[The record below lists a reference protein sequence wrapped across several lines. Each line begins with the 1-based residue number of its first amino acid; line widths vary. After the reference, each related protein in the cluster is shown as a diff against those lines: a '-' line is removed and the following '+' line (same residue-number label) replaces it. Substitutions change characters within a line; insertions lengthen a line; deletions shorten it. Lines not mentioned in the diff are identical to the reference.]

1 MSALLDPLITGLIN
15 GNAYALIALGLSLI
29 FGVADLVN
37 FAHGSV
43 FAFGAMLGWYFVA
56 VRHWPLP
63 LALAGVTLVTALL
76 GVVIERV
83 AVRPLVRAPRI
94 APLLS
99 TVAVALILDR
109 VSQLVFTPDTQVFP
123 NVLPNAEFQLGDIR
137 FGFTDL
143 TILTVTLVSLAALWL
158 FLMHTRLGRAL
169 RATAQDRD
177 AALQM
182 GVNAGGLEALA
193 FAISSALAGIGG
205 VLVGMYYRNVDP
217 SMGFAA
223 GIEGFAAATLG
234 GLGNL
239 PGAIVGGL
247 VLGVIESYGVTWFG
261 GATRGMIAF
270 GVLVLVL
277 WLRPGGLFGSPGAGF
292 TEPLT
297 GTFFGRGRPVMLRPW
312 QLALILGAAVAV
324 LPLLADAYV
333 LRVATIIAIFA
344 MLGVSLALV
353 AGTAGLMSIGQ
364 AGFFAIGA
372 YTSALL
378 VKDHGW
384 SFWAAM
390 PMGGA
395 VAAVAGAILIA
406 PVLKLRGHY
415 AAIVTLGIGA
425 IVVAAILNLP
435 SITAGPL
442 GITAI
447 PAPQLFGFEIFSP
460 RAYYWLALALL
471 LLSVAAVV
479 RLQRSHLGRAW
490 RAIREDEIAA
500 QASGVQLAGHKALA
514 FALGAFIAGV
524 AGSLLAHHYAY
535 INPEIFGVDISV
547 LALTMIVLGG
557 MSNVIGTILGAIVL
571 VGGPELLRPFG
582 DFRVLTYGVL
592 LLLLIRFRP
601 QGLWFYR

>member
-1 MSALLDPLITGLIN
+1 MTEFLDPLVTGLIN

-43 FAFGAMLGWYFVA
+43 FAFGAMLGWYFAA
-56 VRHWPLP
+56 VLHWPLP
-63 LALAGVTLVTALL
+63 LALAGVIVATALL

-83 AVRPLVRAPRI
+83 AVRPLAKAPRI

-109 VSQLVFTPDTQVFP
+109 VSQLLFTPDTQVFP
-123 NVLPNAEFQLGDIR
+123 NLLPNANFRIGDIR
-137 FGFTDL
+137 FGVTDL
-143 TILTVTLVSLAALWL
+143 VMLGVTLTSLAALWL

-193 FAISSALAGIGG
+193 FAISSALAGVGG

-217 SMGFAA
+217 GMGFAA

-239 PGAIVGGL
+239 PGAVVGGL
-247 VLGVIESYGVTWFG
+247 LLGVIESFGVTWFG
-261 GATRGMIAF
+261 GASRSMIAF

-277 WLRPGGLFGSPGAGF
+277 WLRPGGLFGSPNAGF
-292 TEPLT
+292 AEPLT
-297 GTFFGRGRPVMLRPW
+297 GTFFGRGRPVTLTRW
-312 QLALILGAAVAV
+312 QIALVLVAAFVV
-324 LPLLADAYV
+324 LPLVGNAYF
-333 LRVATIIAIFA
+333 LRVATIVAIFA
-344 MLGVSLALV
+344 ILGVSLTLV

-378 VKDHGW
+378 VKNQGW
-384 SFWAAM
+384 SFWLAM
-390 PMGGA
+390 PAAGVLAA
-395 VAAVAGAILIA
+395 VAAAILIA

-415 AAIVTLGIGA
+415 VAIVTLGIGA
-425 IVVAAILNLP
+425 IVVAAILNLK
-435 SITAGPL
+435 SITEGPL
-442 GITAI
+442 GVTAI
-447 PAPQLFGFEIFSP
+447 PAPRLFGHDIVSP
-460 RAYYWLALALL
+460 RAYYLLAALL
-471 LLSVAAVV
+471 LVASVALVV

-490 RAIREDEIAA
+490 RAIREDEVAA
-500 QASGVQLAGHKALA
+500 QASGVQLAGHKSLA
-514 FALGAFIAGV
+514 FAIGAFIAGV
-524 AGSLLAHHYAY
+524 AGSLLAHQYAY
-535 INPEIFGVDISV
+535 INPEIFGVDVSV

-557 MSNVIGTILGAIVL
+557 MSNVVGTILGAIVL
-571 VGGPELLRPFG
+571 VGGPELLRPLG
-582 DFRVLTYGVL
+582 DFRILTYGVL
-592 LLLLIRFRP
+592 LLLLIRYRP
-601 QGLWFYR
+601 QGLWLYR

>member
-1 MSALLDPLITGLIN
+1 MSALLDPLVTGLIN
-15 GNAYALIALGLSLI
+15 GSAYALIALGLSLI

-43 FAFGAMLGWYFVA
+43 FAFGAMLGWYFAA
-56 VRHWPLP
+56 VLGWPPALV
-63 LALAGVTLVTALL
+63 LAAVVTATALL
-76 GVVIERV
+76 GIVIERV
-83 AVRPLVRAPRI
+83 AVRPLARAPRI

-109 VSQLVFTPDTQVFP
+109 ISQILFTPETQVFP
-123 NVLPNAEFQLGDIR
+123 SLLPSVSFQVGEVF
-137 FGFTDL
+137 FGARDL
-143 TILTVTLVSLAALWL
+143 AMLSVALLSVVALWL
-158 FLMHTRLGRAL
+158 FLMRTRLGRAL

-182 GVNAGGLEALA
+182 GVNAGALEALA

-205 VLVGMYYRNVDP
+205 VIVGMYYRNVDP
-217 SMGFAA
+217 SMGFTA

-239 PGAIVGGL
+239 PGAVIGGL
-247 VLGVIESYGVTWFG
+247 LLGVIESFGVNWWG
-261 GATRGMIAF
+261 GATRQMIAF

-277 WLRPGGLFGSPGAGF
+277 WLRPGGLFGSPHVSLG
-292 TEPLT
+292 EPLT
-297 GTFFGRGRPVMLRPW
+297 GTFFGRGRAVPLRPW
-312 QLALILGAAVAV
+312 QVLAIVFAALIV
-324 LPLLADAYV
+324 LPLLGNAYV

-344 MLGVSLALV
+344 LLGVSLALV

-372 YTSALL
+372 YASALL
-378 VKDHGW
+378 VKDRGW
-384 SFWAAM
+384 SFWLAM
-390 PMGGA
+390 PM
-395 VAAVAGAILIA
+395 AGAISAFVGALLIA

-435 SITAGPL
+435 SVTAGPL

-447 PAPQLFGFEIFSP
+447 PPPQLFGYDIVTP
-460 RAYYWLALALL
+460 RAYYVLAAMVLAA
-471 LLSVAAVV
+471 SAAVVV

-490 RAIREDEIAA
+490 RAIREDEVAA
-500 QASGVQLAGHKALA
+500 QASGVQLAGHRSLA

-524 AGSLLAHHYAY
+524 AGSLLAHQYAY
-535 INPEIFGVDISV
+535 VNPEIFGVDTSV

-557 MSNVIGTILGAIVL
+557 MANVAGTILGAIVL

-582 DFRVLTYGVL
+582 DFRILTYGVL

-601 QGLWFYR
+601 QGLWLYR

>member
-1 MSALLDPLITGLIN
+1 MSELLDPLVTGLIN

-56 VRHWPLP
+56 VLHWPLP
-63 LALAGVTLVTALL
+63 LALAGVIVATALL

-83 AVRPLVRAPRI
+83 AVRPLAKAPRI

-109 VSQLVFTPDTQVFP
+109 VSQLMFTPDTQMFP
-123 NVLPNAEFQLGDIR
+123 NLLPNANFHFGDIR
-137 FGFTDL
+137 FGVTDL
-143 TILTVTLVSLAALWL
+143 VMLGVTLTSLAALWL

-193 FAISSALAGIGG
+193 FAISSALAGVGG

-247 VLGVIESYGVTWFG
+247 LLGVIESFGVTWFG
-261 GATRGMIAF
+261 GASRGMIAF

-277 WLRPGGLFGSPGAGF
+277 WLRPGGLFGSPNAGF
-292 TEPLT
+292 AEPLT
-297 GTFFGRGRPVMLRPW
+297 GTFFGRGRPVMLRHW
-312 QLALILGAAVAV
+312 QLALILAAAFVV
-324 LPLLADAYV
+324 LPWVADAYV
-333 LRVATIIAIFA
+333 LRVATIIAIFSI
-344 MLGVSLALV
+344 LGVSLTLV

-384 SFWAAM
+384 SFWLAM
-390 PMGGA
+390 PTAGV
-395 VAAVAGAILIA
+395 VAAVAGAVLIA

-415 AAIVTLGIGA
+415 VAIVTLGIGA

-447 PAPQLFGFEIFSP
+447 PPPRLFGHEIVSP
-460 RAYYWLALALL
+460 RAYYWLAAALL
-471 LLSVAAVV
+471 VASVAIVV

-490 RAIREDEIAA
+490 RAIREDEVAA
-500 QASGVQLAGHKALA
+500 QASGVQLAGHKSLA

-524 AGSLLAHHYAY
+524 AGSLLAHQYAY
-535 INPEIFGVDISV
+535 INPEIFGVDVSV
-547 LALTMIVLGG
+547 LVLTMIVLGG
-557 MSNVIGTILGAIVL
+557 MSNVVGTILGAIVL

-582 DFRVLTYGVL
+582 DFRILTYGLL

>member
-1 MSALLDPLITGLIN
+1 MSEFLDPLVTGLIN

-43 FAFGAMLGWYFVA
+43 FAFGAMLGWYFAA
-56 VRHWPLP
+56 VLHWPLP
-63 LALAGVTLVTALL
+63 LALAGVAAVTALL
-76 GVVIERV
+76 GVAIERV
-83 AVRPLVRAPRI
+83 AVRPLAKAPRI

-109 VSQLVFTPDTQVFP
+109 VSQLVFTPETQMFP
-123 NVLPNAEFQLGDIR
+123 DLLAGGGFQIGEIR
-137 FGFTDL
+137 FGATDL
-143 TILTVTLVSLAALWL
+143 VMLGVTLTSLLALWL

-182 GVNAGGLEALA
+182 GVDAGRLEALA
-193 FAISSALAGIGG
+193 FAISSALAGVGG

-239 PGAIVGGL
+239 PGAVVGGL
-247 VLGVIESYGVTWFG
+247 VLGVIESFGVTWFG
-261 GATRGMIAF
+261 GASRSIIAF

-277 WLRPGGLFGSPGAGF
+277 WLRPGGLFGSPNAAF

-297 GTFFGRGRPVMLRPW
+297 GTFFGRGRPVALRRW
-312 QLALILGAAVAV
+312 QIALVLAIAFLA
-324 LPLLADAYV
+324 LPLLGNAYT

-344 MLGVSLALV
+344 ILGVSLTLV
-353 AGTAGLMSIGQ
+353 AGTAGVMSIGQ
-364 AGFFAIGA
+364 AGFFALGA

-378 VKDHGW
+378 VKNQGW
-384 SFWAAM
+384 SFWAAL
-390 PMGGA
+390 PAAGLFAAACGA
-395 VAAVAGAILIA
+395 VLIS

-415 AAIVTLGIGA
+415 VAIVTLGLGA
-425 IVVAAILNLP
+425 IVTAAILNLP

-442 GITAI
+442 GITTI
-447 PAPQLFGFEIFSP
+447 PPPRLFGFDIVSP
-460 RAYYWLALALL
+460 RAYYLLA
-471 LLSVAAVV
+471 AAVLGAAV
-479 RLQRSHLGRAW
+479 LLVLALQRSHLGRAW
-490 RAIREDEIAA
+490 RAVREDEVAA
-500 QASGVQLAGHKALA
+500 QASGVDLAGTKSLA

-524 AGSLLAHHYAY
+524 AGSLLAHQYGY
-535 INPEIFGVDISV
+535 INTEIFGIDVSV
-547 LALTMIVLGG
+547 LALTMVVLGG
-557 MSNVIGTILGAIVL
+557 MANVAGTILGAIVL

-582 DFRVLTYGVL
+582 DFRILTYGLL

-601 QGLWFYR
+601 QGLWVYR